1 MRKAN
6 LCVIVAGCLLLATG
20 AVLARQGSAAVNSQV
35 IVSPPRNVP
44 NPLNALYEK
53 MLDELNLTADQQSR
67 IKQILETHHQA
78 MMNWRKQHAA
88 ELKSL
93 REEIIEARKNREA
106 EKVKQLRTRIAKIL
120 KERRELTESLRKQIE
135 DVLTDEQR
143 EKAKEIFR
151 EARAAGVSIRR
162 ITFALKKLDL
172 TDEQKQKIKAI
183 LKDAREDAQKADTPK
198 EKEKIWADAIE
209 EIKKDVLTESQVKEL
224 DRIMRKTKIR
234 KKIWHALASLK
245 LTDDQRKKI
254 AEIWK
259 EYHEKIAQAKP
270 EERWTLIR
278 KMHEEILS
286 VLTDEQKEQLKE
298 MREKFVKHVADI
310 LDLTDEQRE
319 QIKKIRD
326 KYREKI
332 ANAKGKER
340 RRLIKQM
347 FREIDSVLTDEQKA
361 KIRKWREKHR
371 RWRRRRP
378 HPVHATV
385 IEE

>member
-6 LCVIVAGCLLLATG
+6 LCIVVAGCLLLATVT
-20 AVLARQGSAAVNSQV
+20 VLAGQRPDTNSDV
-35 IVSPPRNVP
+35 IVSQPRNLP

-78 MMNWRKQHAA
+78 MTNWRKQHAA

-93 REEIIEARKNREA
+93 REEIIEARKNKEA
-106 EKVKQLRTRIAKIL
+106 EKVKQLRTKIAEIL

-135 DVLTDEQR
+135 EVLSDEQR
-143 EKAKEIFR
+143 EKAREIFR
-151 EARAAGVSIRR
+151 HARAAGVSIRR

-172 TDEQKQKIKAI
+172 TDEQEQKIKAI

-209 EIKKDVLTESQVKEL
+209 EIKKDVLTESQAKKF
-224 DRIMRKTKIR
+224 DRITRRVKIR
-234 KKIWHALASLK
+234 RKIWHALASLK

-254 AEIWK
+254 AEIRK
-259 EYHEKIAQAKP
+259 EYREKIAQVKP
-270 EERWTLIR
+270 KERWALIS

-332 ANAKGKER
+332 ANAKGEER

-347 FREIDSVLTDEQKA
+347 FQEIDSVLTDEQKA

-371 RWRRRRP
+371 RWRKRRP
-378 HPVHATV
+378 HPVRATV